1 MKKYFCANKG
11 IVGISV
17 FITFI
22 SSCLDVGIAFVLQ
35 FIINASTSGNISKLL
50 YVGLGCLIFM
60 IVYAVVKC
68 FNTVIVR
75 KCIKKILIQIKEDLF
90 TNLISNNS
98 KKLKDNNIAEYIS
111 CLLYTSDAADD

>member
-1 MKKYFCANKG
+1 MRKDGRGLKKYFCANKG

-90 TNLISNNS
+90 TNL
-98 KKLKDNNIAEYIS
+98 KRNIWKVYF
-111 CLLYTSDAADD
+111 CY